1 VRPIVRAKCLAS
13 NGAIEVGGLD
23 LKMERAEWDEK
34 GLRIV
39 MRLPDRETGEW
50 HVATYESTFVR
61 PPRDEEELAM
71 FITAAVS
78 ELLAHEVAERIL
90 VHGRRVLDPHVR
102 GMPVVAWL
110 ASGLRTGD
118 LAWSDERGH

>member
-1 VRPIVRAKCLAS
+1 MRPVVRANPLAS
-13 NGAIEVGGLD
+13 NGAIQLGGLEI
-23 LKMERAEWDEK
+23 KMDCAKWDEK
-34 GLRIV
+34 GLKIA
-39 MRLPDRETGEW
+39 MQLPDRETGKW
-50 HVATYESTFVR
+50 YVATYESTFVR
-61 PPRDEEELAM
+61 PPCDEEELAM

-110 ASGLRTGD
+110 ASGLAASD
-118 LAWSDERGH
+118 L